1 MGWQHWQDQDSF
13 LLQKLTTFCLP
24 TCRQGY
30 KHRRE
35 SKHCRSL
42 LQKLKDEQA
51 TAVRNQ
57 QYPATSCPICFED
70 LARPNAPSSVA
81 SSGMGMADAYRQ
93 DQGDSSSM
101 TASSSKSDALAPS
114 APPLSGRPEQES
126 LLGDNKENQDSE
138 AGHFHDEKLK
148 R

>member
-1 MGWQHWQDQDSF
+1 MCRW
-13 LLQKLTTFCLP
+13 L
-24 TCRQGY
+24 CRQGY

-70 LARPNAPSSVA
+70 LARPGAPGSVDG
-81 SSGMGMADAYRQ
+81 SGLGMADAYKQ
-93 DQGDSSSM
+93 DLGDSSSVGAGSSRSEA
-101 TASSSKSDALAPS
+101 TAAPS
-114 APPLSGRPEQES
+114 APPLGGRPEYES
-126 LLGDNKENQDSE
+126 LLGSDKENQGPE
-138 AGHFHDEKLK
+138 AAHHCDDKLK